1 MSSIW
6 SMDPPVR
13 SGKREEHNNLFAGLL
28 MEYVIPQ
35 ADKHYRTLNN
45 PENRAAGGL
54 SMPNI
59 LPDVFFAVIG
69 NFNYYGLTSNG
80 TLTEGSA
87 IKAAIPSDSLYL
99 LENKPKSTLNL

>member
-1 MSSIW
+1 MNQVPYNEQKV
-6 SMDPPVR
+6 DH
-13 SGKREEHNNLFAGLL
+13 KLED
-28 MEYVIPQ
+28 VIPQ

-45 PENRAAGGL
+45 PEYRAAGRL

-59 LPDVFFAVIG
+59 FQDFFYAIIG

-87 IKAAIPSDSLYL
+87 IKPAIPSDSLYL